1 MGLVQ
6 SNKKKKVTIDRGPSI
21 QPAKTFTMDQLPKK
35 NEQQANE
42 PPKIPMPNFI
52 YEPKPTTLKID
63 TRLRDQINALS
74 LIGFGD
80 TQKEA
85 IEIMIQNVLDSMTED
100 ERRKFNIQYQVL
112 EDKTIKQA
120 KKSKT
125 K

>member
-6 SNKKKKVTIDRGPSI
+6 SNKKKRATIDRGPSI

-35 NEQQANE
+35 IENQANKPSE
-42 PPKIPMPNFI
+42 ISMSDFI

-100 ERRKFNIQYQVL
+100 ERRKFTVQYQVL

-120 KKSKT
+120 KKSKA

>member
-1 MGLVQ
+1 
-6 SNKKKKVTIDRGPSI
+6 
-21 QPAKTFTMDQLPKK
+21 
-35 NEQQANE
+35 
-42 PPKIPMPNFI
+42 
-52 YEPKPTTLKID
+52 LKID

-100 ERRKFNIQYQVL
+100 ERRKFNVQYQVL
-112 EDKTIKQA
+112 EDKTKKQA
-120 KKSKT
+120 KKSKV